1 MKWLKR
7 DREAD
12 HSGTKETL
20 TGHSCVKWDG
30 DGLI

>member
-1 MKWLKR
+1 MEWLKR

-20 TGHSCVKWDG
+20 TGPSWLKWD
-30 DGLI
+30 DGSIT